1 MKFKYTT
8 SDNFINLALSGTAS
22 QINDW
27 LMETSANKAIDGNRD
42 GRYSRLA
49 SQLRFVFVII

>member
-1 MKFKYTT
+1 MKLNYAT

-22 QINDW
+22 QISDW

-42 GRYSRLA
+42 GRYYR
-49 SQLRFVFVII
+49 